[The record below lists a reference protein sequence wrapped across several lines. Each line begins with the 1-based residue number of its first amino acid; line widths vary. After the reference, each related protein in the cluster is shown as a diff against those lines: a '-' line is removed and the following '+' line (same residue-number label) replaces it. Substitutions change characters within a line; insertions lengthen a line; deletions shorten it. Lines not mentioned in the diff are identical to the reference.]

1 MFLPLSIKPHCFSSE
16 RKLLGRKVAN
26 VSGTVTKR
34 HATHLQEN
42 CKSFPRHSPALDVL
56 PAFIFLL
63 LSLDSFESSFPEG
76 RSSSVDEMRRR
87 GQAFRGEKFE
97 SFSSLQSKAILTV
110 SRGTVSFYTSTFGQE
125 RASCDERNSSLN
137 DFA

>member
-1 MFLPLSIKPHCFSSE
+1 MFLPLSIQPHGYSADRIIMVS
-16 RKLLGRKVAN
+16 RDLKLC
-26 VSGTVTKR
+26 GTVTKR